1 MNTHSE
7 PLEPITDQNTEK
19 TTNDITNTEIASLKA
34 NDDTTN
40 SCGVAKIGENKESPK
55 FTRRQEAFI
64 GYIVEG
70 YSNTESARLAKFSA
84 KDPSRVANY
93 LLKRPEIAQ
102 EISRR
107 KEELKQL
114 ALMDKPS
121 FIQLVLKHMKDA
133 KQESTK
139 ARLLELYGSL
149 LGYTQKDTPVQV
161 NLMQYLDKA
170 EAFFKVKEPS

>member
-7 PLEPITDQNTEK
+7 PLEANSDANEVKPSI
-19 TTNDITNTEIASLKA
+19 DITSSDIVESRA
-34 NDDTTN
+34 NDGTI
-40 SCGVAKIGENKESPK
+40 SLGGVAKIGENKESPK

-70 YSNTESARLAKFSA
+70 YSNTESARLAKFKA
-84 KDPSRVANY
+84 KNLSNCAN
-93 LLKRPEIAQ
+93 LLLRQEHITKEIQ
-102 EISRR
+102 RR
-107 KEELKQL
+107 KQELVKNV
-114 ALMDKPS
+114 MIDKPS
-121 FIQLVLKHMKDA
+121 FVQLVMKHMKEA

-170 EAFFKVKEPS
+170 EAFFKVKQP